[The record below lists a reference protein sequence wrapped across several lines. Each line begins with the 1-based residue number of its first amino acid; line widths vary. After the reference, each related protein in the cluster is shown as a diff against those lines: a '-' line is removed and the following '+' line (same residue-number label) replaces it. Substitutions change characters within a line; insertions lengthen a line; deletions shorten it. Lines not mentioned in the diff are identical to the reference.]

1 MKMKIYIWGTGKI
14 ASAYLKKNELKA
26 DDIIGFIE
34 TKKSKDF
41 FFDKKVYEPHEIA
54 ANEDYDYMIV
64 CAGDGCGRE
73 IYDTCVKLKISTDK
87 LILVDN
93 WEWAD
98 GNFREICQNNIDVKK
113 LFPLLYE
120 EIKMHGITEKYVITG
135 RNTLDL
141 TKKTLM
147 ISQQFLTPNYQGDYF
162 RYRTFELAANEIIK
176 QEIEGNTAEL
186 GVFQGV
192 FSAFINAKFHD
203 RKLYLFDTFES
214 FDPDEAEREIRLG
227 RCNEALINNFKN
239 TSVESVMK
247 KMAFPGQCIVR
258 KGLFPDT
265 AIGLENE
272 TYAFVSID
280 VDFEKSMLEGLR
292 YFYPRVNTGGAIFVH
307 DFNSSSLEGVRIAVE
322 TYENEIGKMLCKVP
336 LADQCGTLVIM
347 KP

>member
-1 MKMKIYIWGTGKI
+1 MKVYIWGTGKI
-14 ASAYLKKNELKA
+14 SSAYLKTNEIKA

-41 FFDKKVYEPHEIA
+41 FLDKKVYEPHEITV
-54 ANEDYDYMIV
+54 NDNYDYIIV

-73 IYDTCVKLKISTDK
+73 IYDTCIKLQINTDK

-93 WEWAD
+93 WEWTD
-98 GNFREICQNNIDVKK
+98 GNFHEINSSKIDVEKI
-113 LFPLLYE
+113 FPLLYE

-141 TKKTLM
+141 IEKDALM
-147 ISQQFLTPNYQGDYF
+147 NSSQFSKPHYQGDYF
-162 RYRTFELAANEIIK
+162 RYRTFELVANEIIK
-176 QEIEGNTAEL
+176 QEIKGNVAEL

-192 FSAFINAKFHD
+192 FSAFINAKFQD
-203 RKLYLFDTFES
+203 RKLYLFDTFAS
-214 FDPDEAEREIRLG
+214 FDPGEAQREIRLG
-227 RCNEALINNFKN
+227 RCNETLVNNFKN
-239 TSVESVMK
+239 TSVESVME
-247 KMAFPGQCIVR
+247 KMAFPDQCIVK

-265 AIGLENE
+265 AVGLDHER
-272 TYAFVSID
+272 YAFVSID

-307 DFNSSSLEGVRIAVE
+307 DFNSSSLEGVRIAVD
-322 TYENEIGKMLCKVP
+322 TYQKEIGNILCKVP
-336 LADQCGTLVIM
+336 LADQCGTLVII